1 MIGVDTNVL
10 ARYYVDDATDPE
22 AKTQRRVAEKILR
35 ESDSIFVSV
44 TVVLE
49 LYWVLQAFYE
59 FGVEDCA
66 RVIEH
71 LVGLP
76 NVTVEDWAAVIDAV
90 RLLRGGLDFA
100 DALHLARAGQ
110 CEAFYTFDDRKF
122 ARRAQKMA
130 LAPSV
135 LVPKL

>member
-1 MIGVDTNVL
+1 MIAVDTNIL

-22 AKTQRRVAEKILR
+22 AKPQRRVAEKLMR
-35 ESDSIFVSV
+35 ESEAVFVSV

-49 LYWVLQAFYE
+49 LHWVLQAFYE
-59 FGVEDCA
+59 FASEDCA

-76 NVTVEDWAAVIDAV
+76 NVTVEDWVAVLGAV
-90 RLLRGGLDFA
+90 RLQRAGLDFA

-122 ARRAQKMA
+122 ARRAQRLKLQPA
-130 LAPSV
+130 VA
-135 LVPKL
+135 VPK